1 MVQRILVVED
11 EPAIAESVAYALGR
25 DGFSVTQAATAT
37 DAATLV
43 DGADLVVLDLML
55 PDGSG
60 FDLIGRWRKNKH
72 IPVIVLSSRDG
83 EADRVVALEAGADD
97 YVTKPFSPREV
108 VARVRAVLRRSQ
120 NEASPGAPTPVI
132 SLDSATRRARA
143 NGSILELTRVEFDV
157 LSCLLEQPGRVYS
170 RVELIDRVW
179 GDGFAIT
186 DRTIDSHVKAL
197 RKKVAEAGAEPGLIE
212 TVRGVA
218 SAAHAHARHVDPDAD
233 LPGPGRDRRRVCLRP
248 GLDGDRSHRGPR
260 GTPLLASSRR
270 RSRRFGGHDGGRAR
284 SHRRR
289 HRRFGGA
296 LGARARPRR
305 GFALDA
311 ARRQRS
317 APVPRTSARGRARRG
332 VRRCADPRA
341 RRERRRGARGQA
353 DHRDAQPS
361 GGFCADRAGDQPRLG
376 HRSGAGSGLDW
387 PGDRRA
393 DRGLERVR

>member
-120 NEASPGAPTPVI
+120 AELASGAAVPVVPAI
-132 SLDSATRRARA
+132 TLDAATRRARA

-212 TVRGVA
+212 TVRGVGYRVTDA
-218 SAAHAHARHVDPDAD
+218 PSALKEP
-233 LPGPGRDRRRVCLRP
+233 
-248 GLDGDRSHRGPR
+248 
-260 GTPLLASSRR
+260 
-270 RSRRFGGHDGGRAR
+270 
-284 SHRRR
+284 
-289 HRRFGGA
+289 
-296 LGARARPRR
+296 
-305 GFALDA
+305 
-311 ARRQRS
+311 
-317 APVPRTSARGRARRG
+317 
-332 VRRCADPRA
+332 
-341 RRERRRGARGQA
+341 
-353 DHRDAQPS
+353 
-361 GGFCADRAGDQPRLG
+361 
-376 HRSGAGSGLDW
+376 
-387 PGDRRA
+387 
-393 DRGLERVR
+393 